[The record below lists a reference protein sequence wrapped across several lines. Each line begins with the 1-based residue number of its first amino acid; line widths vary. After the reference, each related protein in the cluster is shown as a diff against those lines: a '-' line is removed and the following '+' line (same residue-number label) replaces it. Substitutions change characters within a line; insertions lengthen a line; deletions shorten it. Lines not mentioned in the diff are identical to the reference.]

1 MDFQWLQEISGKL
14 NKSEFRTTI
23 SRATDKHPLQAS
35 HEGVRTPCTTHLM
48 NQRTIC
54 LFAQMHDVCADDF
67 EALQR
72 VWDKY
77 WVGGG
82 GSYPGSVSISV
93 HATFM
98 F

>member
-1 MDFQWLQEISGKL
+1 
-14 NKSEFRTTI
+14 
-23 SRATDKHPLQAS
+23 
-35 HEGVRTPCTTHLM
+35 M